1 MTFGTLAFLLAMQS
15 PAVSAELDRDRVGV
29 GDAVTLTVRA
39 LIAGTRP
46 VRVMLPEFDGFTLI
60 GRADRRESG
69 GPGGDAF
76 VLELRLRAQRVGLWR
91 LGPVRLDI
99 GDEVLSAPEVE
110 VAVEAGS
117 RSGAPV
123 LGPRVL
129 ALLERARPPTPGD
142 VAVTLLVSTD
152 TALVGEQVDVVTAA
166 WFPRELLARLRR
178 APTLSPPT
186 IDGVYS
192 AIQPSAAGVAAGRNV
207 GGIWYDLYVAHQVI
221 FPVSEGK
228 VKIPGAGLSFSVPAG
243 RQYFSEE
250 KPYSLS
256 SGERSLVVT
265 PLPPGGPGP
274 VAQGLGLSYELRPEP
289 ARAGEP
295 LRVDLVL
302 SGTGNS
308 ALWPRPVVPWPD
320 GSRGYPEDVEDSP
333 RLSGG
338 LVGGTRRFRFVVIA
352 DSAGSLALPEVP
364 YEYFDPST
372 GWRNAVARS
381 VVLPV
386 QPARPLDRQRP
397 APPLLDR
404 EPVSLTA
411 LRGWIYWLVLA
422 LVILPPLLLFASRWL
437 RRRPVEMAVR
447 SSSSGERLQ
456 SMVRSLVEPE
466 RRRPGE
472 LEAALREAGLD
483 GRLSADVARVYDELA
498 MLRFAPPGMLSE
510 SAVEA
515 DAARILG
522 AWPRRVGRAGALVG
536 MLALMLVSP
545 DSATAQT
552 SADSLYQ
559 AELYAAAA
567 SLYRRDAVLFP
578 YSARRW
584 YAVGAASWAAG
595 QDASAAA
602 AWLRALQLAPRSQD
616 VRQAWAQVA
625 RFSGDL
631 QRVGRVPPVTP
642 AELLVVAAVMWVLG
656 WIVVGLRRH
665 SSAIALFIIAA
676 GFLIGAIVLDGIQ
689 RQALAVLARAVQLR
703 DAPHGLAEEIG
714 RAQELAVVEV
724 IEHRAAWRLIET
736 PQHVRGWVPS
746 TAIVEVRPLDSRP

>member
-1 MTFGTLAFLLAMQS
+1 MLLSALALVVSLQS
-15 PAVSAELDRDRVGV
+15 PAVSAELDRERVGI
-29 GDAVTLTVRA
+29 GEAVTLTVRA
-39 LIAGTRP
+39 VIPGTKP
-46 VRVMLPEFDGFTLI
+46 VRVMLPAFDGFSLI
-60 GRADRRESG
+60 GRSDRRESG

-76 VLELRLRAQRVGLWR
+76 VVELRLRAQRVGLWR

-99 GDEVLSAPEVE
+99 GEEVLSAPEVE
-110 VAVEAGS
+110 VAVEAGT
-117 RSGAPV
+117 RSSAPV

-129 ALLERARPPTPGD
+129 ALIERARPPTPGD

-166 WFPRELLARLRR
+166 WFPRELLSRLRR

-228 VKIPGAGLSFSVPAG
+228 VKIPGAGLAFSVPAG

-250 KPYSLS
+250 KPYTLS

-274 VAQGLGLSYELRPEP
+274 VAQGLVLSYELRPEP
-289 ARAGEP
+289 TRAGEP

-333 RLSGG
+333 HMSGG
-338 LVGGTRRFRFVVIA
+338 LVGGSRRFRFVVIA
-352 DSAGSLALPEVP
+352 DSAGSLALPEVD
-364 YEYFDPST
+364 YDYFDPSS
-372 GWRNAVARS
+372 GWRTAVARS

-397 APPLLDR
+397 APALLER
-404 EPVSLTA
+404 EPVSLTVIG
-411 LRGWIYWLVLA
+411 GWIYWLVLA
-422 LVILPPLLLFASRWL
+422 IVMLPPVLLYAAFRW
-437 RRRPVEMAVR
+437 RRRPRDVPAVT
-447 SSSSGERLQ
+447 STAGERLQ
-456 SMVRSLVEPE
+456 SMVRSLVTAE

-483 GRLSADVARVYDELA
+483 GRLSTDVARVYDELA
-498 MLRFAPPGMLSE
+498 ILRFAPEGMLSE
-510 SAVEA
+510 TAVEA

-522 AWPRRVGRAGALVG
+522 AWPRRAGRIGAFAVL
-536 MLALMLVSP
+536 LSCCFTAPSR
-545 DSATAQT
+545 AQT

-559 AELYAAAA
+559 AERYAAAA
-567 SLYRRDAVLFP
+567 SLYRRDAMVFP
-578 YSARRW
+578 NSARRW

-602 AWLRALQLAPRSQD
+602 AWLRALQLAPRSKD
-616 VRQAWAQVA
+616 VRQAWVQVA

-642 AELLVVAAVMWVLG
+642 AELALIAAVMWALA
-656 WIVVGLRRH
+656 WIILGLRRT
-665 SSAIALFIIAA
+665 SSAVALFVVAF
-676 GFLIGAIVLDGIQ
+676 GFLAGAVVLEGIQ
-689 RQALAVLARAVQLR
+689 HRSLAVLARGVQLR
-703 DAPHGLAEEIG
+703 DAPHGLADEIG
-714 RAQELAVVEV
+714 RAPELAVVEV
-724 IEHRAAWRLIET
+724 LEQRAAWRMIET

>member
-1 MTFGTLAFLLAMQS
+1 MLTALLLAVVMQS
-15 PAVSAELDRDRVGV
+15 PAVSAELDRERVGI
-29 GDAVTLTVRA
+29 GEAVTLTVRA

-46 VRVMLPEFDGFTLI
+46 VRVMLPQFDGFSLI
-60 GRADRRESG
+60 GRSDRRESG

-76 VLELRLRAQRVGLWR
+76 VVELRLRAQRVGLWR
-91 LGPVRLDI
+91 VGPIRLDI

-110 VAVEAGS
+110 VAVEAGG
-117 RSGAPV
+117 RSSSPV

-129 ALLERARPPTPGD
+129 ALLERARPPAPGD

-166 WFPRELLARLRR
+166 WFPRELLSRLRR

-228 VKIPGAGLSFSVPAG
+228 VKIPGAGLAFSVPAG

-250 KPYSLS
+250 KPYTLS

-265 PLPPGGPGP
+265 PLPAGGPGP
-274 VAQGLGLSYELRPEP
+274 VAQGLALSYELRPEP

-320 GSRGYPEDVEDSP
+320 GSRGYAEDVEDSP

-338 LVGGTRRFRFVVIA
+338 LVGGSRRFRYVVIA
-352 DSAGSLALPEVP
+352 DSAGSLALPEVD
-364 YEYFDPST
+364 YDYFDPSS
-372 GWRNAVARS
+372 GWRSAVARS

-397 APPLLDR
+397 APTLLDR
-404 EPVSLTA
+404 EPVSL
-411 LRGWIYWLVLA
+411 RVIGGWVYWLVLA
-422 LVILPPLLLFASRWL
+422 LVLLPPLLLIASARL
-437 RRRPVEMAVR
+437 RRRPGEAHAITL
-447 SSSSGERLQ
+447 SAGERLQ
-456 SMVRSLVEPE
+456 SMVRSLVAAE

-472 LEAALREAGLD
+472 LETALREAGLD
-483 GRLSADVARVYDELA
+483 GRLSTDVARVYDQLA
-498 MLRFAPPGMLSE
+498 MLRFAPQGMLSE
-510 SAVEA
+510 TAVEA

-522 AWPRRVGRAGALVG
+522 AWPRRAGRIAALVLMFTC
-536 MLALMLVSP
+536 MLAP
-545 DSATAQT
+545 PGRAQT

-559 AELYAAAA
+559 AERYAAAS
-567 SLYRRDAVLFP
+567 SLYRRDALLFP
-578 YSARRW
+578 NSARRW

-595 QDASAAA
+595 QNASAAA
-602 AWLRALQLAPRSQD
+602 AWLRALQLAPRSED
-616 VRQAWAQVA
+616 VRQAWAQIA
-625 RFSGDL
+625 RFSADL
-631 QRVGRVPPVTP
+631 QRVGRGPPVTP
-642 AELLVVAAVMWVLG
+642 AELAVLAAIMWALAWLVLA
-656 WIVVGLRRH
+656 LRRT
-665 SSAIALFIIAA
+665 SSAIALFVIAIGFIA
-676 GFLIGAIVLDGIQ
+676 GAAVLAGVQ
-689 RQALAVLARAVQLR
+689 RRSLAVLARAVQLR
-703 DAPHGLAEEIG
+703 DAPHGLADEIG
-714 RAQELAVVEV
+714 RAQELAVVEI
-724 IEHRAAWRLIET
+724 IEQRTAWRLIET

>member
-1 MTFGTLAFLLAMQS
+1 MVLTSLALLLALQS
-15 PAVSAELDRDRVGV
+15 PAVSAELDRERVGI
-29 GDAVTLTVRA
+29 GDAVTLTIRA
-39 LIAGTRP
+39 LLPATHP
-46 VRVMLPEFDGFTLI
+46 VRVVLPAFDGFTLI

-76 VLELRLRAQRVGLWR
+76 VVELRLRAQRVGLWR

-99 GDEVLSAPEVE
+99 GNEVLSAPEVE
-110 VAVEAGS
+110 VAVEAGG
-117 RSGAPV
+117 RSSTPV

-166 WFPRELLARLRR
+166 WFPRELLSRLRR

-192 AIQPSAAGVAAGRNV
+192 AVQPSAAGIGAGRSV

-250 KPYSLS
+250 KPYSLT
-256 SGERSLVVT
+256 SGERYLVVM

-274 VAQGLGLSYELRPEP
+274 VAQGLGLAYELRPEP

-352 DSAGSLALPEVP
+352 DSAGSLALPEVQ
-364 YEYFDPST
+364 YDYFDPST
-372 GWRNAVARS
+372 GWRSAVARS

-386 QPARPLDRQRP
+386 QPARPLERQRP
-397 APPLLDR
+397 APRLLEQ
-404 EPVSLTA
+404 EPVSLTVIA
-411 LRGWIYWLVLA
+411 GWVYWLVLA
-422 LVILPPLLLFASRWL
+422 LVVLPPVLLYGL
-437 RRRPVEMAVR
+437 RRWNRRPREGPRVEVTA
-447 SSSSGERLQ
+447 GERLQ
-456 SMVRSLVEPE
+456 AMVRSLVAPE

-483 GRLSADVARVYDELA
+483 GRMSSDVARVYDDLA
-498 MLRFAPPGMLSE
+498 VLRFAPAGSISE
-510 SAVEA
+510 TAVEA
-515 DAARILG
+515 QAAKILG
-522 AWPRRVGRAGALVG
+522 SWPRRAGRFAV
-536 MLALMLVSP
+536 LALLLGGTFVGP
-545 DSATAQT
+545 IHAQS
-552 SADSLYQ
+552 SADSLY
-559 AELYAAAA
+559 ASERYAAAA
-567 SLYRRDAVLFP
+567 SLYRRDAMVFP
-578 YSARRW
+578 SSARRW

-602 AWLRALQLAPRSQD
+602 AWLTALRLAPRSED
-616 VRQAWAQVA
+616 VRQAWGQIA

-631 QRVGRVPPVTP
+631 QRVGRVPPFTP
-642 AELLVVAAVMWVLG
+642 AELGVTAAILWALA
-656 WIVVGLRRH
+656 WIVLGLRRT
-665 SSAIALFIIAA
+665 SSAVALFVIAL
-676 GFLIGAIVLDGIQ
+676 GFTVGALVLGAIE
-689 RQALAVLARAVQLR
+689 REPLAVLARSVQLR
-703 DAPHGLAEEIG
+703 DAPHGLADEIG
-714 RAQELAVVEV
+714 RAQELGVVRVVEQ
-724 IEHRAAWRLIET
+724 RAGWRLIET
-736 PQHVRGWVPS
+736 RLNVRGWIPA
-746 TAIVEVRPLDSRP
+746 TAVVEVRPLDSRP

>member
-1 MTFGTLAFLLAMQS
+1 MGFFPLAVFLVLQG
-15 PAVSAELDRDRVGV
+15 PAVSAELDRERVGV
-29 GDAVTLTVRA
+29 GDAVTLTIRA
-39 LIAGTRP
+39 LLPGTRP
-46 VRVMLPEFDGFTLI
+46 VRVMLPAFDGFTLI
-60 GRADRRESG
+60 GRGDRRESG

-110 VAVEAGS
+110 VAVEAGG
-117 RSGAPV
+117 RSSAPV

-129 ALLERARPPTPGD
+129 ALLKRARPPTPGD
-142 VAVTLLVSTD
+142 VAVSLLVSTD

-166 WFPRELLARLRR
+166 WFPRELLSRLRR

-192 AIQPSAAGVAAGRNV
+192 AIQPSAAGVAAGRSV

-250 KPYSLS
+250 KPYSLT
-256 SGERSLVVT
+256 SGERFLVVT

-274 VAQGLGLSYELRPEP
+274 VAQGLTLSYELRPEP

-302 SGTGNS
+302 SGVGNS

-320 GSRGYPEDVEDSP
+320 GSRGYAEDVEDSP
-333 RLSGG
+333 RLVGG
-338 LVGGTRRFRFVVIA
+338 LVAGSRRFRFVVIA
-352 DSAGSLALPEVP
+352 DSAGSLALPEVQ
-364 YEYFDPST
+364 YNYFDPGA
-372 GWRNAVARS
+372 GWRDAVARS

-397 APPLLDR
+397 APPLLEQ
-404 EPVSLTA
+404 EPVSLMLIA
-411 LRGWIYWLVLA
+411 GWVYWLVLA
-422 LVILPPLLLFASRWL
+422 LVVLPPALLYASARW
-437 RRRPVEMAVR
+437 RGRPRHAPAATWTA
-447 SSSSGERLQ
+447 GERLQ
-456 SMVRSLVEPE
+456 ATVRALVAAE

-483 GRLSADVARVYDELA
+483 SRMSSDVARVYDELA
-498 MLRFAPPGMLSE
+498 ILRFAPHGMVSE
-510 SAVEA
+510 SQVEA
-515 DAARILG
+515 DAARVLG
-522 AWPRRVGRAGALVG
+522 AWPRRAGRAGVIAVL
-536 MLALMLVSP
+536 LAFSLLEPAAS
-545 DSATAQT
+545 QT

-559 AELYAAAA
+559 AGHYELAA
-567 SLYRRDAVLFP
+567 SLYRQDAMVFP
-578 YSARRW
+578 ASARRW

-595 QDASAAA
+595 LDASAAA
-602 AWLRALQLAPRSQD
+602 AWLTALRLAPRSED
-616 VRQAWAQVA
+616 VRQAWGQIA

-631 QRVGRVPPVTP
+631 QRVGRVPQVTP
-642 AELLVVAAVMWVLG
+642 AELGVAAAAMWALA
-656 WIVVGLRRH
+656 WIGLGLRRRR
-665 SSAIALFIIAA
+665 AAVALFALAVGCAVSAMVLA
-676 GFLIGAIVLDGIQ
+676 GIE
-689 RQALAVLARAVQLR
+689 RQPLAVLARAVQLR

-714 RAQELAVVEV
+714 RAQELGVVEV
-724 IEHRAAWRLIET
+724 VERRAAWRLIET
-736 PQHVRGWVPS
+736 RQHVRGWVPA
-746 TAIVEVRPLDSRP
+746 TAVVEVRALDSRP

>member
-1 MTFGTLAFLLAMQS
+1 MLSTLALILALQS
-15 PAVSAELDRDRVGV
+15 PAVSAELDRERVGM
-29 GDAVTLTVRA
+29 GEAVTLTVRA
-39 LIAGTRP
+39 VIPGTRP
-46 VRVMLPEFDGFTLI
+46 VRVMLPTFDGFSLI
-60 GRADRRESG
+60 GRSDRRESG

-76 VLELRLRAQRVGLWR
+76 VVELRLRAQRVGLWR

-117 RSGAPV
+117 RSSAPV

-129 ALLERARPPTPGD
+129 ALLERARPPTAGD

-166 WFPRELLARLRR
+166 WFPRELLSRLRR

-228 VKIPGAGLSFSVPAG
+228 VKIPGAGLAFSVPAG

-250 KPYSLS
+250 KPYTLS

-274 VAQGLGLSYELRPEP
+274 VAQGLALSYELRPEP

-308 ALWPRPVVPWPD
+308 ALWPRPAVPWPD

-333 RLSGG
+333 RMSGG

-352 DSAGSLALPEVP
+352 DSAGSLALPEVD
-364 YEYFDPST
+364 YDYFDPTS
-372 GWRNAVARS
+372 GWRSAVARS

-397 APPLLDR
+397 APTLLEG
-404 EPVSLTA
+404 EPVSLTEIG
-411 LRGWIYWLVLA
+411 GWIYWLVFA
-422 LVILPPLLLFASRWL
+422 LIVLPPFLVYAAFRWK
-437 RRRPVEMAVR
+437 RRPKEAPKA
-447 SSSSGERLQ
+447 SSTAGERLQ
-456 SMVRSLVEPE
+456 SLVRSLVAPE

-483 GRLSADVARVYDELA
+483 GRLSIDVARVYDELA
-498 MLRFAPPGMLSE
+498 MLRFAPEGMLSE
-510 SAVEA
+510 TAVEA
-515 DAARILG
+515 DAARIIG
-522 AWPRRVGRAGALVG
+522 SWPRRAGRIGAFL
-536 MLALMLVSP
+536 LILLSLM
-545 DSATAQT
+545 SAPSHAQS

-559 AELYAAAA
+559 AERYAAAA
-567 SLYRRDAVLFP
+567 SLYRRDAMVFP
-578 YSARRW
+578 NSARRW

-602 AWLRALQLAPRSQD
+602 AWLRALQLAPRSED
-616 VRQAWAQVA
+616 VRQAWAQIA

-642 AELLVVAAVMWVLG
+642 AELAVIAAVLWALSWLLLGFRRTSSAVALFVVALGFITGAAVLE
-656 WIVVGLRRH
+656 
-665 SSAIALFIIAA
+665 
-676 GFLIGAIVLDGIQ
+676 GIQ
-689 RQALAVLARAVQLR
+689 GRPLAVLARAVQLR

-714 RAQELAVVEV
+714 RAQELGVVQV
-724 IEHRAAWRLIET
+724 IEQRAAWRLIET

>member
-1 MTFGTLAFLLAMQS
+1 MGLASLALLLAMQS
-15 PAVSAELDRDRVGV
+15 PAVSAELDRERVGV

-46 VRVMLPEFDGFTLI
+46 VRVMLPQFDGFTLI
-60 GRADRRESG
+60 GRSDRRESG

-76 VLELRLRAQRVGLWR
+76 VVELRLRALRVGLWR

-117 RSGAPV
+117 RSSAPV

-129 ALLERARPPTPGD
+129 GLLDRARPPTPGD

-192 AIQPSAAGVAAGRNV
+192 AIQPSAAGVAAGRSV

-228 VKIPGAGLSFSVPAG
+228 VKIPGAGLAFSVPAG

-274 VAQGLGLSYELRPEP
+274 VAQGLALSYELRPEP

-333 RLSGG
+333 RISGG

-352 DSAGSLALPEVP
+352 DSAGSLALPEVG
-364 YEYFDPST
+364 YDYFDPSS
-372 GWRNAVARS
+372 GWRSAVARS

-411 LRGWIYWLVLA
+411 IRGWVYWLVVALA
-422 LVILPPLLLFASRWL
+422 VLPPFLLYGAYRW
-437 RRRPVEMAVR
+437 RQRPR
-447 SSSSGERLQ
+447 SAPAATATAGERLQ
-456 SMVRSLVEPE
+456 SLVRSLVEPE

-472 LEAALREAGLD
+472 MEAALREAGLD
-483 GRLSADVARVYDELA
+483 GGLSIDAARVYDELA
-498 MLRFAPPGMLSE
+498 MLRFAPRGMLSE
-510 SAVEA
+510 GAVEA

-522 AWPRRVGRAGALVG
+522 AWPRRAGRAGVITVF
-536 MLALMLVSP
+536 LAASLAAPAVSQ
-545 DSATAQT
+545 S
-552 SADSLYQ
+552 SADSLYH
-559 AELYAAAA
+559 AERYAAAA
-567 SLYRRDAVLFP
+567 SLYRRDALVFP
-578 YSARRW
+578 NSARRW

-602 AWLRALQLAPRSQD
+602 AWLRALQLAPRSED
-616 VRQAWAQVA
+616 VRQAWGQVA

-631 QRVGRVPPVTP
+631 QRAGRVPPVTP
-642 AELLVVAAVMWVLG
+642 AELAVVAVLLWALG
-656 WIVVGLRRH
+656 WIVLGLRRR
-665 SSAIALFIIAA
+665 SSAIALGVLALGFTVGAA
-676 GFLIGAIVLDGIQ
+676 VLAGIQ
-689 RQALAVLARAVQLR
+689 RRPLAVLARAVQLR

-714 RAQELAVVEV
+714 RAQVLAVVEV
-724 IEHRAAWRLIET
+724 IEQRAAWRLIET
-736 PQHVRGWVPS
+736 PQHQRGWVPS

>member
-1 MTFGTLAFLLAMQS
+1 MGFFPLALVLAMQS
-15 PAVSAELDRDRVGV
+15 PAVSAELDRERVGV
-29 GDAVTLTVRA
+29 GDAVTLTIRA
-39 LIAGTRP
+39 LIPGTRP
-46 VRVMLPEFDGFTLI
+46 VRVMLPAFDGFALI
-60 GRADRRESG
+60 GRGDRRESG

-110 VAVEAGS
+110 VAVEAGG
-117 RSGAPV
+117 RSSAPV

-129 ALLERARPPTPGD
+129 AMLERARPPTPGD

-166 WFPRELLARLRR
+166 WFPRELLSRLRR

-192 AIQPSAAGVAAGRNV
+192 AIQPSAAGVAAGRSV

-250 KPYSLS
+250 KPYSLT
-256 SGERSLVVT
+256 SGERFLVVT

-274 VAQGLGLSYELRPEP
+274 VAQGLALSYELRPEP

-302 SGTGNS
+302 SGVGNR

-320 GSRGYPEDVEDSP
+320 GSRGYVEDVEDSP
-333 RLSGG
+333 RLAGG
-338 LVGGTRRFRFVVIA
+338 LVGGSRRFRFVVIA
-352 DSAGSLALPEVP
+352 DSAGSLALPEVA
-364 YEYFDPST
+364 YDYFDPAA
-372 GWRNAVARS
+372 GWRSAVARS

-397 APPLLDR
+397 APQLLEQ
-404 EPVSLTA
+404 EPVSLTLIA
-411 LRGWIYWLVLA
+411 GWVYWLVLA
-422 LVILPPLLLFASRWL
+422 LVVLPPVLLYASARW
-437 RRRPVEMAVR
+437 RRRPRHVPAATLTA
-447 SSSSGERLQ
+447 GERLQ
-456 SMVRSLVEPE
+456 ATVRSLVAAE

-483 GRLSADVARVYDELA
+483 SRMSFDVARVYDELA
-498 MLRFAPPGMLSE
+498 ILRFAPHGMVSE
-510 SAVEA
+510 SKVEA
-515 DAARILG
+515 DAARVLG
-522 AWPRRVGRAGALVG
+522 AWPRRAGRAGVIAIL
-536 MLALMLVSP
+536 LAFTPLEPAAS
-545 DSATAQT
+545 QT
-552 SADSLYQ
+552 TADSLYQ
-559 AELYAAAA
+559 AGHYELAA
-567 SLYRRDAVLFP
+567 SLYRQDAMVFP
-578 YSARRW
+578 TSARRW

-595 QDASAAA
+595 LDASAAA
-602 AWLRALQLAPRSQD
+602 AWLTALRLAPRSED
-616 VRQAWAQVA
+616 VRQAWGQIA

-631 QRVGRVPPVTP
+631 QLAGRVPPVTP
-642 AELLVVAAVMWVLG
+642 AELGVAAAAIWALA
-656 WIVVGLRRH
+656 WIGLGLRRRRAAVALLVL
-665 SSAIALFIIAA
+665 AIGAAA
-676 GFLIGAIVLDGIQ
+676 GALVLAGIE
-689 RQALAVLARAVQLR
+689 RQPLAVLARAVQLR

-714 RAQELAVVEV
+714 RAQELGVVEV
-724 IEHRAAWRLIET
+724 VEQRAAWRLIET
-736 PQHVRGWVPS
+736 RQRLRGWVPA
-746 TAIVEVRPLDSRP
+746 TAVVEVRALNSRP

>member
-1 MTFGTLAFLLAMQS
+1 MLAIPFALLLSFQS
-15 PAVSAELDRDRVGV
+15 PAVSAELDRERVGV
-29 GDAVTLTVRA
+29 GDAVTLTIRA
-39 LIAGTRP
+39 LIPASRP
-46 VRVMLPEFDGFTLI
+46 ARVILPAFDGFSLI
-60 GRADRRESG
+60 GRGDRRESG

-76 VLELRLRAQRVGLWR
+76 VVELRLRAQRVGLWR
-91 LGPVRLDI
+91 LGPVRLDV

-110 VAVEAGS
+110 VAVEAGG
-117 RSGAPV
+117 RSAAPV

-142 VAVTLLVSTD
+142 VAVTLLVSAD
-152 TALVGEQVDVVTAA
+152 TALVGEQIDVVTAA
-166 WFPRELLARLRR
+166 WFPRDLLARLRR

-192 AIQPSAAGVAAGRNV
+192 AIQPSAAGVAAGRSV

-228 VKIPGAGLSFSVPAG
+228 VRIPGAGLSFSVPAG

-250 KPYSLS
+250 KPYSLT
-256 SGERSLVVT
+256 SGERFLMVT

-274 VAQGLGLSYELRPEP
+274 VARGLGLSYELRPEP

-320 GSRGYPEDVEDSP
+320 GSRGYAEDVEDSP
-333 RLSGG
+333 RISGG
-338 LVGGTRRFRFVVIA
+338 LVAGTRRFRFVVIA
-352 DSAGSLALPEVP
+352 DSAGSLALPEVQ
-364 YEYFDPST
+364 YDYFDPGT
-372 GWRNAVARS
+372 GWRVAIARS

-397 APPLLDR
+397 APRLLER
-404 EPVSLTA
+404 EPVSLTVIG
-411 LRGWIYWLVLA
+411 GWVYWLVLA
-422 LVILPPLLLFASRWL
+422 LVTLPPLLIYGVSRWK
-437 RRRPVEMAVR
+437 RRPREAPR
-447 SSSSGERLQ
+447 IHATAGERLQ
-456 SMVRSLVEPE
+456 SMVRGLVVPE

-498 MLRFAPPGMLSE
+498 ILRFAPAGMLSE
-510 SAVEA
+510 PAVEA

-522 AWPRRVGRAGALVG
+522 AWPRRVGRVGGFAGVLLLSLTG
-536 MLALMLVSP
+536 HG
-545 DSATAQT
+545 TAQT
-552 SADSLYQ
+552 GADSLYQ
-559 AELYAAAA
+559 AEHYAAAA
-567 SLYRRDAVLFP
+567 ALYRRDAMVFP
-578 YSARRW
+578 TSARRW

-602 AWLRALQLAPRSQD
+602 AWLTALRLAPRSEG
-616 VRQAWAQVA
+616 VRQAWGQVS
-625 RFSGDL
+625 RFSADL

-642 AELLVVAAVMWVLG
+642 AELGLAAAVVWALA
-656 WIVVGLRRH
+656 WAAFAFRRRGL
-665 SSAIALFIIAA
+665 SIALFAIALGTVA
-676 GFLIGAIVLDGIQ
+676 GAMVLAGIE
-689 RQALAVLARAVQLR
+689 RLPVGVLARGVQLR
-703 DAPHGLAEEIG
+703 DAPHGLAEEIS
-714 RAQELAVVEV
+714 RAQELGVVEV
-724 IEHRAAWRLIET
+724 VERRSAWRLIET
-736 PQHVRGWVPS
+736 RQNVRGWVPAS
-746 TAIVEVRPLDSRP
+746 AVVEVRPLDSRP